1 MSFVIDDDVKLKLGE
16 EWCRALM
23 NAVEVKK
30 RFLSKHLLVSHQVGL
45 IKEDIMGEIANA
57 LGPRIRDAHK
67 RRMGEG
73 AKADQFEIMKVS
85 SIRHLNSNLNL
96 IISCVAQA
104 NYTFEDREIGIDT
117 AASLNSTHLF
127 LRCSLT
133 GVVGILI

>member
-1 MSFVIDDDVKLKLGE
+1 MGVINESIME
-16 EWCRALM
+16 ELA
-23 NAVEVKK
+23 K
-30 RFLSKHLLVSHQVGL
+30 
-45 IKEDIMGEIANA
+45 A

-67 RRMGEG
+67 KRMAREG

-96 IISCVAQA
+96 IISCAAQA
-104 NYTFEDREIGIDT
+104 NYTSEDREIGIDT